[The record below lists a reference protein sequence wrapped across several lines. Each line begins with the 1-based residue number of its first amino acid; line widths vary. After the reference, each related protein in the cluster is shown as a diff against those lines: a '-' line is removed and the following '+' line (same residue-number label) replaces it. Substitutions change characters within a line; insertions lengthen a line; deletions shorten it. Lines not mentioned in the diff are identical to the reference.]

1 MPKKPE
7 NPYDTAIHVRI
18 KRFDETFFILCDEY
32 ETVQTLKGR
41 LLHVLNQIN
50 FKMPKQEE
58 DLTRDDLRL
67 TMKKRVSLIT

>member
-1 MPKKPE
+1 MPKKQV
-7 NPYDTAIHVRI
+7 NIFDTAIHVRV

-41 LLHVLNQIN
+41 VLHVLMQIG

-58 DLTRDDLRL
+58 ALTPDDLRL
-67 TMKKRVSLIT
+67 CLKKRVS